1 MVDVDV
7 GFSRVFQVATPR
19 NDSCGLRPQNSIW
32 LATMINTLTNLLTL
46 NMYVVYVRWKTCI
59 ISFTLSKILM
69 CISIHLPIVST
80 YCIYLLCLPIVSI
93 YCIYLLYLSIVS
105 IHPSICQTE
114 VFSHAHVLLGIF
126 LPLRWLAGV
135 GIADCTGPRCRGGVL
150 DTDIYLRHIQSLVKY
165 DRNHLCNIYANPQE
179 KMTDCSILNSTRRVG

>member
-1 MVDVDV
+1 
-7 GFSRVFQVATPR
+7 
-19 NDSCGLRPQNSIW
+19 
-32 LATMINTLTNLLTL
+32 MINTLTNLLTL

-135 GIADCTGPRCRGGVL
+135 GIADCTGPAAEVVSWTQTYIWDTSRAWWNMIEIIYVIFMLTLKRKWQIVVSWIRLGG
-150 DTDIYLRHIQSLVKY
+150 
-165 DRNHLCNIYANPQE
+165 
-179 KMTDCSILNSTRRVG
+179 